1 MTKCIF
7 ETVIAIVMHKCDI
20 YQGEKIDTSRHFG
33 IICVIYN
40 HVIAFAQFYCLP
52 VELCPHNGAV
62 ILL

>member
-1 MTKCIF
+1 
-7 ETVIAIVMHKCDI
+7 MHKCDI

-40 HVIAFAQFYCLP
+40 HAIAFAQFYCLP
-52 VELCPHNGAV
+52 VELCPHNGAD